1 MDVALG
7 ASSIDTSL
15 AMTIKLGITRV
26 RSTAAY
32 GKSKSDRL
40 LATALTG
47 VKGMRSRD
55 LNKTQVS
62 HAISAYSAARG
73 VSKTEARRV
82 LTDIGE
88 SRARALRKYS
98 R

>member
-1 MDVALG
+1 MG
-7 ASSIDTSL
+7 AHYAARSYD
-15 AMTIKLGITRV
+15 AMSIKLGITRV

-32 GKSKSDRL
+32 GSSKGDRL

-47 VKGMRSRD
+47 VKGLRHSE
-55 LNKTQVS
+55 LTKGQVN
-62 HAISAYSAARG
+62 HAVSAYSAARG
-73 VSKTEARRV
+73 VSKTESRRI

-88 SRARALRKYS
+88 SRAKALRKYA